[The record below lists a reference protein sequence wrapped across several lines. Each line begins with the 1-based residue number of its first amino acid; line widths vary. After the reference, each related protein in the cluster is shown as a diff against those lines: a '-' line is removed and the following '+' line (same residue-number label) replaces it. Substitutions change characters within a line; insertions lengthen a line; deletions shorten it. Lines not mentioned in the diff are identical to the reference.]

1 MTYIEYLNDFNQWL
15 EEDNPTD
22 NVIILYYAFLNMFNR
37 RGWPRWAGVDT
48 RRLMSMVRTTSNKTA
63 YRARDAL
70 ISAGFIEYR
79 PGKKGRA
86 SEYRLLERNTK
97 NDTANNTENDIAND
111 ITNDTKSRNDT
122 ASDIENDT
130 ANDTESKN
138 DTESDIESD
147 TENDTPNK
155 TKTKDK
161 DNSSGESNDSPEDIK
176 SIPDGI
182 DRCTARQ
189 MQPVIDAWNALGLQ
203 RIKLGDATTT
213 RYKQLKA
220 RIKSYGLDG
229 VMSAIK
235 KIKTSPFLQGDNT
248 RGWVISFDWFIK
260 PNNFPKVL
268 EGNYDERKQPE
279 SPRGCKTPYGSA
291 GQGPLGEVER
301 AALDRMLEQMREGEN
316 S

>member
-1 MTYIEYLNDFNQWL
+1 MTYIEYLNAFNQWL

-22 NVIILYYAFLNMFNR
+22 NAIILYYAFLNMFNR

-79 PGKKGRA
+79 PGKKGKA
-86 SEYRLLERNTK
+86 SEYRLLERNTR
-97 NDTANNTENDIAND
+97 NDTENNTENDI
-111 ITNDTKSRNDT
+111 
-122 ASDIENDT
+122 

-147 TENDTPNK
+147 TENDTPN
-155 TKTKDK
+155 KTKDK

-268 EGNYDERKQPE
+268 EGNYDKRKQPE

-291 GQGPLGEVER
+291 GQGPLGEFER
-301 AALDRMLEQMREGEN
+301 EALDRMLEQAKEGETT
-316 S
+316 